1 VASIKTEKS
10 MDEVEMFYLRT
21 DSERIEKR
29 RDFVAIEEPFHI
41 LINKFH
47 YATILCTP
55 TNVRELVIGN
65 IISEGFANSF
75 GEIEDV
81 KTSKRREINVQLI
94 KGIDVKKRLSTS
106 NSFKRLILSAC
117 GPYDA
122 WSFTKLI
129 DRINIPRIEV
139 NSKIDAKQIVNAAR
153 QLSILATNY
162 RKTGGLHSASLY
174 HQNGEL
180 ITFSEDV
187 GRHNAIDKVIGIAL
201 LKNYNIEKSFLM
213 SSGRLSG
220 DIVLKAARL
229 RIPIVASLS
238 SALKSGIEVAKKTG
252 ITLIG
257 FVRGKRLNIYS
268 YPERITINIG
278 V

>member
-1 VASIKTEKS
+1 
-10 MDEVEMFYLRT
+10 MDEVEMFFLRL
-21 DSERIEKR
+21 DSGRIEKR

-41 LINKFH
+41 LINQYP
-47 YATILCTP
+47 YASILCTP
-55 TNVRELVIGN
+55 THVRELVIGN
-65 IISEGFANSF
+65 IISEGFVDSF
-75 GEIEDV
+75 SEIVDV
-81 KTSKRREINVQLI
+81 IISKRREVKVQLI

-117 GPYDA
+117 GPYNA

-129 DRINIPRIEV
+129 EGINIPPIEAA
-139 NSKIDAKQIVNAAR
+139 SKIDAKIIVNTAR
-153 QLSILATNY
+153 KLSTLATNY
-162 RKTGGLHSASLY
+162 RKTGGLHSASLFQ
-174 HQNGEL
+174 QNGEL
-180 ITFSEDV
+180 IAFSEDV

-201 LKNYNIEKSFLM
+201 LKNYTLEKSFLM

-229 RIPIVASLS
+229 RMPIVASLS
-238 SALKSGIEVAKKTG
+238 AALKSGIEVAKKTG

-268 YPERITINIG
+268 YPERILINKG